1 VVDGLHGSR
10 HQISGCLADRPR
22 QCRTL
27 VGIQAAQVIHHHQQ
41 LLSAHL
47 PCATPQP
54 LRKHVRLKTALDH
67 CTTATKD
74 INSSRDKTLLC
85 STARREQV
93 AIPPK
98 PVAAQG
104 ITAAPPKKYRKVS
117 VGDTSKSLA
126 AQGRYRNN
134 KKYQYKYIYIYRP
147 SLSLSHVLSQN
158 SKKAILRYFPCPAV
172 DLGVS
177 GWYRGI
183 AQVILRWYDWDLG

>member
-1 VVDGLHGSR
+1 MVDGLHGSR

-67 CTTATKD
+67 CTAATKD
-74 INSSRDKTLLC
+74 INSSRGKTLLC
-85 STARREQV
+85 STTRREQV

-104 ITAAPPKKYRKVS
+104 ITAAPPKKYREVS
-117 VGDTSKSLA
+117 GGDTSKSLA
-126 AQGRYRNN
+126 AQWMYQN
-134 KKYQYKYIYIYRP
+134 KKSININIYIYIDP
-147 SLSLSHVLSQN
+147 LSHSHMYSLGN
-158 SKKAILRYFPCPAV
+158 AKKRYFDTSLAPQLISGYRA
-172 DLGVS
+172 GIEVS
-177 GWYRGI
+177 
-183 AQVILRWYDWDLG
+183 LR